1 MKTPPVEQVKN
12 MSPAAYFALFA
23 ELLKRYQLAL
33 LDLAE
38 AHVDTLLPGIV
49 GFCAPVFDS
58 DGHMVL
64 GMITLGPAANL
75 DARWDG
81 SVHRPLAAAAARLS
95 SDLGYGGSKAA

>member
-1 MKTPPVEQVKN
+1 M
-12 MSPAAYFALFA
+12 
-23 ELLKRYQLAL
+23 
-33 LDLAE
+33 LDAGVAV
-38 AHVDTLLPGIV
+38 AHEFSIFVMDEVRDDPLPGIV

-95 SDLGYGGSKAA
+95 SDLGYGGSNAA